1 MSPIA
6 GSSSLFSEDIINLIR
21 DVSAGLPSST
31 RIGLA
36 ADLQLIRTGRLV
48 RSTTD
53 SCVQCIT
60 LFLTE
65 LTGHGKQCVINW
77 SP

>member
-6 GSSSLFSEDIINLIR
+6 GSPNLFNEDIINLIR

-31 RIGLA
+31 RIGFA

-53 SCVQCIT
+53 SCVQSIT
-60 LFLTE
+60 PFLTE
-65 LTGHGKQCVINW
+65 LSGHGNYAMRD
-77 SP
+77 